1 MNPLRQLQQMKL
13 TNYQV
18 DEAIEWIRDGDI
30 PPQFRDQLQDFIV
43 RDNKLVYEPQNLEYV
58 RPRDR
63 REVMESL
70 YDQVESA
77 GKGQNNWYRYITTK
91 YLGITKRV
99 AQSFLK
105 TREDYQLT
113 RVPTRGVTKPMIAT
127 HPFQIFAIDLVDCNQ
142 YVGVRENK
150 RYRYIMSIMDLFSGY
165 VWFKPLKKKEPEDV
179 LMAFEAVIGESN
191 DQIPTRVVSDN
202 GTEFKGVFEEF
213 LKNNRIKHVFTKSYT
228 PEPHIEA
235 VNARLRSIMRQM
247 FVRTNSLAWLPHLAG
262 IQSSK
267 NTAWNENHG
276 ATPDQI
282 MTKWEANNPED
293 RKYLRKL
300 TKDQV
305 SLYKSNLA
313 NYEENLLSIGDY
325 VRIKLA
331 TRQTQIR
338 QKIKAGNKKLVV
350 VHWTPEVYRVLE
362 RKMPKQGR
370 IGLPKYIV
378 ANEEGNFITK
388 EGRNYPQLFSRYD
401 LLKVSADQ
409 RAIISQ
415 KNANTLNRLN
425 NPEDIMAQ
433 VQQPVAPVDA
443 VAHAIPIA
451 RAEPIIKPVSSY
463 KTADWN
469 QELRGKEFT
478 DEGVRYVILG
488 VEYKRGDNVN
498 NYLCDVVEK
507 AKYVNGKPT
516 VRKSDR
522 PYYILYA
529 VLKEAKSHK
538 EQWFVPDYN
547 EAIRNLEE
555 RDIKV

>member
-1 MNPLRQLQQMKL
+1 MNFLRQLQQMKL
-13 TNYQV
+13 TDRQV
-18 DEAIEWIRDGDI
+18 DEAIEWIKDGDI
-30 PPQFRDQLQDFIV
+30 PPPYRDQFHGFIV
-43 RDNKLVYEPQNLEYV
+43 RDDKLVYEPQNLEYV
-58 RPRDR
+58 RPKDR
-63 REVMESL
+63 KAVMEAL

-113 RVPTRGVTKPMIAT
+113 RVPTKGLKKPMIAT

-142 YVGVRENK
+142 YVGVRANK

-191 DQIPTRVVSDN
+191 DHIPARVVSDN

-213 LKNNRIKHVFTKSYT
+213 LKTNQIKHVFTKSYT

-235 VNARLRSIMRQM
+235 VNNRLRAIMRQI

-267 NTAWNENHG
+267 NTAYNENHG
-276 ATPDQI
+276 ATPDHI

-313 NYEENLLSIGDY
+313 NYEENLLSPGDY

-331 TRQTQIR
+331 STQSQIR

-350 VHWTPEVYRVLE
+350 VHWTPDVYRVLE

-370 IGLPKYIV
+370 IGLPKYII
-378 ANEEGNFITK
+378 ANEEGNYITK
-388 EGRNYPQLFSRYD
+388 EGKSYPQLFTRYD
-401 LLKVSADQ
+401 LLKVNADQ

-425 NPEDIMAQ
+425 NPEDIIIQ
-433 VQQPVAPVDA
+433 GHEPEEPVKTTAY
-443 VAHAIPIA
+443 AIPVA
-451 RAEPIIKPVSSY
+451 RAESIAKPVTEY

-469 QELRGKEFT
+469 RELRGKEFT
-478 DEGVRYVILG
+478 DEGTRYVILD

-498 NYLCDVVEK
+498 NYICDVIEK
-507 AKYVNGKPT
+507 AQWVNSKPT
-516 VRKSDR
+516 VKRADR

-529 VLKEAKSHK
+529 VLKEAKARK
-538 EQWFVPDYN
+538 EQWYVRDYN
-547 EAIRNLEE
+547 EAIRNLEQ
-555 RDIKV
+555 RDK